1 MLITADITFV
11 ALKSPNSV
19 ASSITYT
26 LFGTDGSNGDVLQT
40 DGSGNLSF
48 SSITTSF
55 TIAVA
60 DSGSDDTFNTGET
73 LTFVRTIGTGLT
85 STVSNNQISYA
96 LDDTE

>member
-1 MLITADITFV
+1 MLITAHHFCSIKI
-11 ALKSPNSV
+11 LNSV

-26 LFGTDGSNGDVLQT
+26 LPGTDGSNGDVLQT

-55 TIAVA
+55 TIGD

-73 LTFVRTIGTGLT
+73 LTFVR
-85 STVSNNQISYA
+85 VV
-96 LDDTE
+96 LD